1 MKDPNEIVAVKCEGC
16 FTEWYSPFFKDPYD
30 DNAEYRKYY
39 EENILKVQPV
49 IGPSLGDSDNEFISG
64 YLGCLSDRLTVD
76 ADFWDVAKADFEK
89 AVEVA
94 MQSGEVQVV
103 DFLYTDPKVTDIKI
117 TPYRRKDMP
126 KPNEE
131 HLKVYG
137 PYADLMRER
146 VAAI

>member
-16 FTEWYSPFFKDPYD
+16 FTEWYSPFFKDPYE
-30 DNAEYRKYY
+30 DNAEYREFYDAKMLNF
-39 EENILKVQPV
+39 EPV
-49 IGPSLGDSDNEFISG
+49 IGPSLGNDEWLSG
-64 YLGCLSDRLTVD
+64 DLGCLSDRLTVEADNWDKAKD
-76 ADFWDVAKADFEK
+76 AFEE

-103 DFLYTDPKVTDIKI
+103 DFRYTEPNVEDIKI
-117 TPYRRKDMP
+117 TPYRRKDLP
-126 KPNEE
+126 KVDEE

-137 PYADLMRER
+137 KYADLVRER

>member
-16 FTEWYSPFFKDPYD
+16 FTEWYSPFFKDPYE
-30 DNAEYRKYY
+30 DNAEYRKFYD
-39 EENILKVQPV
+39 EKVLSFQPV
-49 IGPSLGDSDNEFISG
+49 IGPSLGNDEWLCGDLDF
-64 YLGCLSDRLTVD
+64 LSDRLTVGADNWDKAKD
-76 ADFWDVAKADFEK
+76 AFEK

-94 MQSGEVQVV
+94 MQNGEVQVV
-103 DFLYTDPKVTDIKI
+103 DFHYTEPNVADIKI

-137 PYADLMRER
+137 PYANLMRER